1 MEEILKEITDLVVEG
16 EDEEVPKVVQKALDA
31 SIDANVILREG
42 LVTAMDVVGPR
53 MASGDM
59 YVPEV
64 LMCADAMRAGLEIL
78 NPILAEGDN
87 ASLGKII
94 IGSVEGDLHDI
105 GKNLVAMMLESSGFE
120 VIDIGINQST
130 PRFEM
135 AIEEH
140 DPDIVALS
148 ALLTTTMPALKETT
162 KALKE
167 KGYRS
172 KILVGGAPVD
182 QAYADEIGADG
193 YAEDGAGAVVC
204 SKQLLN
210 IA

>member
-1 MEEILKEITDLVVEG
+1 MEEILKEITELVVEG

-31 SIDANVILREG
+31 GIDANVILREG

-94 IGSVEGDLHDI
+94 IGSV
-105 GKNLVAMMLESSGFE
+105 
-120 VIDIGINQST
+120 
-130 PRFEM
+130 
-135 AIEEH
+135 
-140 DPDIVALS
+140 
-148 ALLTTTMPALKETT
+148 
-162 KALKE
+162 
-167 KGYRS
+167 
-172 KILVGGAPVD
+172 
-182 QAYADEIGADG
+182 
-193 YAEDGAGAVVC
+193 
-204 SKQLLN
+204 
-210 IA
+210 

>member
-1 MEEILKEITDLVVEG
+1 MEAILKEITDFVIEG
-16 EDEEVPKVVQKALDA
+16 EDEEVPELVQQALDEG
-31 SIDANVILREG
+31 IDADIILKEG
-42 LVTAMDVVGPR
+42 LVAAMDVVGPR
-53 MASGDM
+53 MAAGDM

-78 NPILAEGDN
+78 SPILAEEGSE
-87 ASLGKII
+87 SLGKII

-120 VIDIGINQST
+120 VIDLGINQSI
-130 PRFEM
+130 PKFEM
-135 AIEEH
+135 AIQEH

-162 KALKE
+162 KVLKE

-172 KILVGGAPVD
+172 KIIVGGAPVD
-182 QAYADEIGADG
+182 QCYADEIGADG
-193 YAEDGAGAVVC
+193 YAEDGAGAVIC
-204 SKQLLN
+204 SKRLLN

>member
-31 SIDANVILREG
+31 GIDANVILREG

-53 MASGDM
+53 MASSDM

>member
-31 SIDANVILREG
+31 GIDANVILREG

-167 KGYRS
+167 EGYRS

>member
-31 SIDANVILREG
+31 GIDANVILREG

-78 NPILAEGDN
+78 NPIFAEGDN